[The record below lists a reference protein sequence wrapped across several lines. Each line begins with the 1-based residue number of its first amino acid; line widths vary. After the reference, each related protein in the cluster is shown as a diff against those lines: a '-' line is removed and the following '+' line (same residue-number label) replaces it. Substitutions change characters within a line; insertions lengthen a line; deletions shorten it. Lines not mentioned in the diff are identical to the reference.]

1 MDFEGDLAVID
12 PVSRI
17 EGDVEMPGDKSI
29 SHRLAMIGSI
39 AEGITRIQN
48 FASSADSHATL
59 ACLQR
64 LGVRFRERG
73 AAVEIEGKGLTGL
86 RPPDKSL
93 DAANSG
99 TTVRLLSGIL
109 SACPFEST
117 FVGDDSLSRRP
128 MKRIMTPLR
137 QFGARLTA
145 RDDNFLPLTVAG
157 GVLHAID
164 YELPVASAQVKSSI
178 ILAGLHA
185 RGTTRVRE
193 PIPTRNHTEIAL
205 REFGARVNAEGGSV
219 VIEGG
224 QALAGRDVTV
234 PGDVSSAAFFIAAAL
249 AAPAGRLRI
258 REVGLNPTRTGFI
271 NLLEDMGARITIE
284 GLRVGAGEPIGNVI
298 IENSTLSGMEVRKH
312 WIGNVIDEIPVLA
325 VLGTQM
331 RQGIRFHDAAELR
344 AKETD
349 RISAIADNLRA
360 LGVRVEE
367 FPDGLAVPGG
377 QTIRGG
383 VVDSRG
389 DHRIAMAFA
398 VAGLFAKA
406 PVTIRGASCVSVSFP
421 GFFELLSR
429 VSS

>member
-39 AEGITRIQN
+39 AEGTTRIQN
-48 FASSADSHATL
+48 FAASADSHSTL
-59 ACLQR
+59 ACLER
-64 LGVRFRERG
+64 LGVRFQESG
-73 AAVEIEGKGLTGL
+73 STVEIAGKGLAGL
-86 RPPDKSL
+86 ARPKTVL

-99 TTVRLLSGIL
+99 TTVRLMSGIL

-128 MKRIMTPLR
+128 MNRIMTPLR

-157 GVLHAID
+157 GALRAID
-164 YELPVASAQVKSSI
+164 YELPVASAQVKSAI
-178 ILAGLHA
+178 VLAGLHA
-185 RGTTRVRE
+185 RGKTRVRE

-205 REFGARVNAEGGSV
+205 REFGATVDSDGGV
-219 VIEGG
+219 IEIEGG
-224 QALAGRDVTV
+224 QPLAGRDVTV

-249 AAPAGRLRI
+249 AAPVARLRI

-271 NLLEDMGARITIE
+271 NLLEEMGARITIE
-284 GLRVGAGEPIGNVI
+284 GLRVGGGEPIGNVI
-298 IENSTLSGMEVRKH
+298 VENSTLSGMVVEKQ

-325 VLGTQM
+325 ILGTQT
-331 RQGIRFHDAAELR
+331 RHGIRFRDAAELR
-344 AKETD
+344 TKETD

-360 LGVRVEE
+360 LGVHVEE
-367 FPDGLAVPGG
+367 FPDGLFVPGG
-377 QTIRGG
+377 QMIGGG

-398 VAGLFAKA
+398 VAGLFAKS
-406 PVTIRGASCVSVSFP
+406 PVTIRGASCVAVSFP
-421 GFFELLSR
+421 GFFELLRQIST
-429 VSS
+429 